1 MAAMTINL
9 SNPEYLTSAVKPS
22 GYPPPGPPEIAFAGR
37 SNVGKSSLINSLVK
51 RKKLV
56 KVSSTP
62 GRTQMINF
70 FSLDNDRLRLVDLPG
85 YGFAK
90 VPLKV
95 KAGWQS
101 MVETFLTGRETLA
114 GVVVILDI
122 RREPSADDLMLLD
135 FLATHMVPAVV
146 VITKADKLSNN
157 QRASRLAKLRPKI
170 KLYDPDFVAYSS
182 LNSMGR
188 PELLKRLEDL
198 LPAVDGETL

>member
-1 MAAMTINL
+1 MAFMAINL

-22 GYPPPGPPEIAFAGR
+22 GYPPAGPPEIAFAGR
-37 SNVGKSSLINSLVK
+37 SNVGKSSLINSLVR

-70 FSLDNDRLRLVDLPG
+70 FSLAGDSLRLVDLPG

-95 KAGWQS
+95 KAGWQQ
-101 MVETFLTGRETLA
+101 MVEAYLTGRETLA

-122 RREPSADDLMLLD
+122 RREPSVDDLMLLD
-135 FLATHMVPAVV
+135 FLAAHMVPAVV
-146 VITKADKLSNN
+146 VVTKADKLSNN
-157 QRASRLAKLRPKI
+157 KRASRLAKLKPKL

-198 LPAVDGETL
+198 LPFADGETS

>member
-1 MAAMTINL
+1 MAAMTLNL

-22 GYPPPGPPEIAFAGR
+22 GYPPPGPPEIAFAGK

-70 FSLDNDRLRLVDLPG
+70 FSVAGDNLRLVDLPG

-95 KAGWQS
+95 KASWQK
-101 MVETFLTGRETLA
+101 MVEAYLTSRETLA

-122 RREPSADDLMLLD
+122 RREPSTDDQMLLD
-135 FLATHMVPAVV
+135 FLAAHQVPSVV
-146 VITKADKLSNN
+146 VVTKADKLSNN
-157 QRASRLAKLRPKI
+157 KRNSRLAKLKPKI
-170 KLYDPDFVAYSS
+170 KIYDPDFVPYSS

-188 PELLKRLEDL
+188 PQLMQRLDDL
-198 LPAVDGETL
+198 LPAAEEEA